1 MSSLSTGMMLALETV
16 YFPIIF
22 SGHLNSAA
30 DGEPTESLRKES
42 LVATEVVPLEQLIE
56 CPMVSMGL

>member
-30 DGEPTESLRKES
+30 EGEP
-42 LVATEVVPLEQLIE
+42 TEVVPLEQLIE
-56 CPMVSMGL
+56 CPMVSMAL